1 MKNLLI
7 IFVLATTSISFSQN
21 LNEYKYAQVPSKF
34 NVFKEKDQYR
44 LNTLARLYMQKFGFE
59 TYFDTDISTT
69 DFASNNCN
77 KVYVDVLESN
87 SLFQTKITILLKD
100 CKNNI
105 LFTSKQGKSREKE
118 YKVSYTEA
126 FREAFESLVVLN
138 HKYVEKKAIEKNQ
151 DSSAEIIVQENNSL
165 LQTKITILLK
175 DCKNNILFTSKQGT
189 SREKEY
195 KVSYT
200 EAFRKAFE
208 SLEILNHKY
217 VEKKAIENVQESK
230 TDAIVPDK
238 SQENNIAIIGSE
250 LLSSNVLIA
259 EKIENGFLI
268 INSKTST
275 IVLKLYKTSESSVYI
290 ANSNKINGV
299 VLKKGQDF
307 FIEYYKDKKL
317 FSEKLNVSGL

>member
-44 LNTLARLYMQKFGFE
+44 LNTLARLYMQKYGFE

-77 KVYVDVLESN
+77 KVYVD
-87 SLFQTKITILLKD
+87 
-100 CKNNI
+100 
-105 LFTSKQGKSREKE
+105 
-118 YKVSYTEA
+118 
-126 FREAFESLVVLN
+126 
-138 HKYVEKKAIEKNQ
+138 
-151 DSSAEIIVQENNSL
+151 VQENNSL

>member
-105 LFTSKQGKSREKE
+105 LFTSKQGTSREKE

-126 FREAFESLVVLN
+126 FREAFESLGILN
-138 HKYVEKKAIEKNQ
+138 HKYVEKTTIEKNQ
-151 DSSAEIIVQENNSL
+151 DSSAEIIVQE
-165 LQTKITILLK
+165 K
-175 DCKNNILFTSKQGT
+175 
-189 SREKEY
+189 
-195 KVSYT
+195 
-200 EAFRKAFE
+200 
-208 SLEILNHKY
+208 
-217 VEKKAIENVQESK
+217 
-230 TDAIVPDK
+230 P
-238 SQENNIAIIGSE
+238 QENGVSMPE
-250 LLSSNVLIA
+250 TEQLSSVLLVA
-259 EKIENGFLI
+259 EAIENGFLI
-268 INSKTST
+268 INPNTST

-317 FSEKLNVSGL
+317 VSQKLNVSGL